1 MVPDTSLSVNSR
13 SPEKALENAVAIRG
27 QHRSSTWE
35 HRSTLRHSS
44 AVETSRPDHPLE
56 IQLAEL
62 RREHD
67 QLRHTLFQA
76 AQVQRQLCGV
86 RHLRRR
92 PYEIASEIFPLENI
106 SGDFIT
112 VFEAGAD
119 IVFAIGDICGKGL
132 AAGMWFAHI
141 VASIRCESMVHRDPG
156 AALTVVNDD
165 LVRCGMDLPMTS
177 LLLCRLQIATGKI
190 TYCNA
195 GHPPGLLLEQN
206 GAVEALTE
214 GGPVLGVIA
223 GARYASGR
231 TVLNPGATL
240 LGFSDGVVEC
250 GEMAGDQFGVDRV
263 LEKAQA
269 ASGSAVGTLFS
280 VLGAVEDFAG
290 SRSRE
295 DDLAMMVV
303 HRDSRF

>member
-1 MVPDTSLSVNSR
+1 
-13 SPEKALENAVAIRG
+13 VAIRG
-27 QHRSSTWE
+27 QHRSTWE
-35 HRSTLRHSS
+35 HRSTVRHPAS
-44 AVETSRPDHPLE
+44 VEAPRPSHPLE
-56 IQLAEL
+56 LQLAEL

-76 AQVQRQLCGV
+76 AQVQRKLCGV
-86 RHLRRR
+86 RHLRRS
-92 PYEIASEIFPLENI
+92 PYEIASEIFPVQDI

-112 VFEAGAD
+112 VFDAGD
-119 IVFAIGDICGKGL
+119 DVVFAIGDICGKGL
-132 AAGMWFAHI
+132 AAGMWFAHV
-141 VASIRCESMVHRDPG
+141 VASIRLQAMAHRDPA
-156 AALTVVNDD
+156 AALAIVNDD
-165 LVRCGMDLPMTS
+165 LVRCGMELPLTT
-177 LLLCRLQIATGKI
+177 LLLCRLQVATGVV

-195 GHPPGLLLEQN
+195 GHPPGLLLQED
-206 GAVEALTE
+206 GSVEALTE

-223 GARYASGR
+223 NARYASGI

-263 LEKAQA
+263 LQKARA
-269 ASGSAVGTLFS
+269 TTGSAVGTLFS

-290 SRSRE
+290 TRSRE

-303 HRDSRF
+303 HRDRNI

>member
-1 MVPDTSLSVNSR
+1 MPFTGETV
-13 SPEKALENAVAIRG
+13 ENVVATRG
-27 QHRSSTWE
+27 QHRSTWG
-35 HRSTLRHSS
+35 HRSTLRHPAS
-44 AVETSRPDHPLE
+44 AEAARPGHPLE

-67 QLRHTLFQA
+67 HLRHTLFQA

-86 RHLRRR
+86 RHLRKP
-92 PYEIASEIFPLENI
+92 PYEIASEIFPLQDI

-112 VFEAGAD
+112 VFEDGHE

-141 VASIRCESMVHRDPG
+141 VASIRLEAMTHRDPA
-156 AALTVVNDD
+156 AALAVVNDD

-177 LLLCRLQIATGKI
+177 LLLCRLQIATGNI

-195 GHPPGLLLEQN
+195 GHPPGLLLEDDGN
-206 GAVEALTE
+206 VAALTE
-214 GGPVLGVIA
+214 GGPVLGVIPN
-223 GARYASGR
+223 ARYASGT

-303 HRDSRF
+303 HRDSKF